1 MGFFE
6 LFPSQAITSMFAVI
20 TSRKVKQLKESRML
34 LYRLLLWKEIKI
46 PIQEMAS
53 TRKHSAVLTETE
65 IIQAGNY
72 GEMRRRH
79 KL

>member
-1 MGFFE
+1 MGFSE

-20 TSRKVKQLKESRML
+20 TSRKVKQLKENRML
-34 LYRLLLWKEIKI
+34 LYQLLLWKEIKI

-53 TRKHSAVLTETE
+53 TRNHSAVLTETE

-72 GEMRRRH
+72 GEM
-79 KL
+79 